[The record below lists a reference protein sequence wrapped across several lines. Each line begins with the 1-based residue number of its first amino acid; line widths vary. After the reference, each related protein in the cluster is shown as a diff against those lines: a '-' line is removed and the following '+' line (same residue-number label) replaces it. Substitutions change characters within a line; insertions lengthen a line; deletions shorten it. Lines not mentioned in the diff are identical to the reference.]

1 MAAFWELPKAH
12 LLVLMAAQLEPLRR
26 CSDGR
31 WRSVARHFPVE
42 GIEEVDIDEVE
53 AEKLIEFCPL
63 GAIVTERGR
72 RMLDGGREDGGGVFQ
87 TGALL
92 AEREAHRSVQ

>member
-1 MAAFWELPKAH
+1 MTAFWELPKSH

-31 WRSVARHFPVE
+31 WRSVAKHFPVE
-42 GIEEVDIDEVE
+42 GLSEIDIDEVE

-72 RMLDGGREDGGGVFQ
+72 RVMDGGEVGGIFQ
-87 TGALL
+87 TGARL

>member
-1 MAAFWELPKAH
+1 MTAFWELPKTH
-12 LLVLMAAQLEPLRR
+12 LLVLMAAQLEPLMR

-31 WRSVARHFPVE
+31 WRSVAKHFPVE
-42 GIEEVDIDEVE
+42 GLAETDIDEVE
-53 AEKLIEFCPL
+53 AERLIEFCPL

-72 RMLDGGREDGGGVFQ
+72 RMLDGDADMPHFQ
-87 TGALL
+87 IGARQ